1 MTERSMSEDR
11 ETTNDQIA
19 RTAPED
25 GAVSNRD
32 GSAKQ
37 AVDAYRAERVSEPSP
52 VPTKPEHR
60 RPPPLTTLTEIP
72 GYPLGPCRPEVET
85 PTYGSREAA
94 IDASRKMKRRA
105 NGTAIFDP
113 IGPPELR
120 KRDTMSG
127 ATDTRGI
134 TSKHR

>member
-1 MTERSMSEDR
+1 MSETARLPMTRSRGRPLKMAQYLTATDR
-11 ETTNDQIA
+11 LSET
-19 RTAPED
+19 
-25 GAVSNRD
+25 
-32 GSAKQ
+32 
-37 AVDAYRAERVSEPSP
+37 VDAYRAERVSEPSP
-52 VPTKPEHR
+52 VPTKPEQG

-105 NGTAIFDP
+105 NGTAILDP

>member
-1 MTERSMSEDR
+1 VERYRRVYPNEAATQPTPPKR
-11 ETTNDQIA
+11 QGPLAAITT
-19 RTAPED
+19 
-25 GAVSNRD
+25 
-32 GSAKQ
+32 
-37 AVDAYRAERVSEPSP
+37 
-52 VPTKPEHR
+52 PTP
-60 RPPPLTTLTEIP
+60 IP

-105 NGTAIFDP
+105 NGTAILDP